1 MNTFLRKFTT
11 ALALL
16 VLCPATMA
24 AAEKPA
30 DPLLELHA
38 RMGAVKKPAVLFVGN
53 SYSFKVPGEFR
64 TYASNRGKQ
73 LRVGQV
79 TTGGWTLARHAA
91 DEKTLKRIREGRWD
105 VVVIQEQS
113 RIPSL
118 PSSRREAMMAAPLRR
133 LVDESRRQ
141 GAIPVLYQTWG
152 YRDGDGKL
160 PGDDFHAMT
169 RRLREGYQ
177 TAGKT
182 ENIAVVPVGD
192 AWEREFSAGNSGK
205 LFMPDA
211 SHPAP
216 YGNGVTARV
225 FFETL
230 FPVRCR

>member
-1 MNTFLRKFTT
+1 MNTFLRHFTT
-11 ALALL
+11 ALALMFP
-16 VLCPATMA
+16 CHTTMA
-24 AAEKPA
+24 ASEKPA

-38 RMGAVKKPAVLFVGN
+38 RMSSAKKPAVLFVGN
-53 SYSFKVPGEFR
+53 SYSFNAPREFR

-73 LRVGQV
+73 VRVEQV

-91 DEKTLKRIREGRWD
+91 NEKTLKKIREGHFD
-105 VVVIQEQS
+105 VVVIQEHS

-118 PSSRREAMMAAPLRR
+118 PSSRREKLMAAPLHQ
-133 LVDESRRQ
+133 LVDQTRKQ

-152 YRDGDGKL
+152 YRDGDRKL
-160 PGDDFHAMT
+160 PDDDFHAMT

-205 LFMPDA
+205 LFMPDG
-211 SHPAP
+211 SHPSP
-216 YGNGVTARV
+216 YGNAVTARV

-230 FPVRCR
+230 FPQKR